1 MFYFIFLKAAFEALG
16 VIAVITNCALIG
28 MAAKSSHW
36 LPDMTPVNAVLLFV
50 AIEVRI
56 TLVFFFFHFP
66 GAVFCVML
74 LYLKAPGV
82 NKFLSN
88 VCINPVPR
96 SYRVTRHG
104 RSGCDT
110 RFLLPLKRCR
120 LAGYEA

>member
-28 MAAKSSHW
+28 MAAKSAHW

-66 GAVFCVML
+66 GAAFCVML
-74 LYLKAPGV
+74 LYLKAPRV

-88 VCINPVPR
+88 VWINPVTR
-96 SYRVTRHG
+96 SYRVSRHG
-104 RSGCDT
+104 RSEYDT

-120 LAGYEA
+120 LAGY